1 MGPRSVAVPKAD
13 MTGRQEARGAR
24 ATADM
29 EVPSND
35 ADRCLLLKGGEPVG
49 GATVTKTI
57 RDGMPF
63 AASHLVTARN

>member
-1 MGPRSVAVPKAD
+1 MGPHAVAVPSAD
-13 MTGRQEARGAR
+13 MTGREEARAAC

-49 GATVTKTI
+49 GATFTKTI
-57 RDGMPF
+57 RDGMPL
-63 AASHLVTARN
+63 AASHLANARN